1 MHISSYNN
9 KLGGDFMAKVSTNI
23 NLDPELKKSAQE
35 LFYDLGLD
43 LTTAVT
49 LFLKQAVR
57 QQCIPFEI
65 RRNKPNSE
73 TVAALNE
80 FYEMK
85 KHPENYK
92 KYSNFKEILEEV
104 LQNT

>member
-1 MHISSYNN
+1 MP
-9 KLGGDFMAKVSTNI
+9 KVSTNI
-23 NLDPELKKSAQE
+23 NLDPDLKKAAQE
-35 LFYDLGLD
+35 LFHDLGLD

-57 QQCIPFEI
+57 QQKIPFEI
-65 RRNKPNSE
+65 KRDKFNSE
-73 TVAALNE
+73 TESAINE

-92 KYSNFKEILEEV
+92 KYSNFKEAVSEV
-104 LQNT
+104 LSNVWHNFIQSI